1 MGGAMA
7 ARGRVMSGLP
17 SFGWWQVLRLA
28 LVQACLGSV
37 VVITTSTL
45 NRIMV
50 VELMMPALLPGLLV
64 GLHYAVQMVRPR
76 MGFGADQGRRCTP
89 WMVGGMAV
97 LSLGGCL
104 AAQAT
109 VTMGSDRGLGV
120 ALAALA
126 FALIGVGV
134 SACGTSLLV
143 LLAKRVPDER
153 RAPAATLV
161 WVMMIVGFALTAVVV
176 GKHLDPYTPER
187 MLNVVCTAAA
197 LAWLIACICLWGLE
211 GPAQWAAQHGAAP
224 GVDTALTHPAA
235 PGTGEPMGPAQG
247 AASVRFRQALAAVWD
262 EPAARRFTIFVFL
275 SMLAY
280 SSQDLILEPFAG
292 AVFDMT
298 PGQTTQLSGLQH
310 GGVLLGML
318 CVALAGSGWAR
329 GRWGSVQAWMVGG
342 CLASALAMAG
352 LSMAAGLGGSWPL
365 LANVFLLGVA
375 NGAFSI
381 AAITTMMRL
390 AAAAK
395 DGREGTRMG
404 LWGASQ
410 AIAFGLG
417 GLLGTGASDLA
428 RWWLSEPA
436 TAYSWV
442 FGMEALM
449 FAGSAW
455 WAVQVGRSEAVQ
467 TRTTQTAPWAMEGQ
481 QP

>member
-1 MGGAMA
+1 
-7 ARGRVMSGLP
+7 MSGP
-17 SFGWWQVLRLA
+17 AFFGWWQVFRLA

-50 VELMMPALLPGLLV
+50 VELMLPALLPGLLV

-197 LAWLIACICLWGLE
+197 LAWLIACIGLWGLE

-262 EPAARRFTIFVFL
+262 EPAARRFTVFVFL

-318 CVALAGSGWAR
+318 CVALVGSGWAR

-352 LSMAAGLGGSWPL
+352 LSVAAGLGGSWPL

-395 DGREGTRMG
+395 DGRDGTRMG
-404 LWGASQ
+404 LWGAAQ

-428 RWWLSEPA
+428 RWWVSQPA
-436 TAYSWV
+436 LAYSWV

-449 FAGSAW
+449 FAWSAW
-455 WAVQVGRSEAVQ
+455 WAVQVGRGETVQ
-467 TRTTQTAPWAMEGQ
+467 TRRTQTAPWAMEGQ

>member
-1 MGGAMA
+1 MT
-7 ARGRVMSGLP
+7 GLP

-126 FALIGVGV
+126 FAMIGVGV

-197 LAWLIACICLWGLE
+197 LAWLIACVCLWGLE

-262 EPAARRFTIFVFL
+262 EPAARRFTVFVFL

-318 CVALAGSGWAR
+318 CVALVGSGWAR

-352 LSMAAGLGGSWPL
+352 LSVAAGLGGSWPL

-404 LWGASQ
+404 LWGAAQ

-428 RWWLSEPA
+428 RWWVSQPA
-436 TAYSWV
+436 LAYSWV

-455 WAVQVGRSEAVQ
+455 WAVQVGRGEAVQ
-467 TRTTQTAPWAMEGQ
+467 TRKTQTAPWAMEGQ

>member
-1 MGGAMA
+1 
-7 ARGRVMSGLP
+7 MSGHL

-50 VELMMPALLPGLLV
+50 VELMLPALLPGLLV

-89 WMVGGMAV
+89 WMVGGMGV

-104 AAQAT
+104 AAQAI
-109 VTMGSDRGLGV
+109 VTMGNDRGLGV
-120 ALAALA
+120 ALAAVA
-126 FALIGVGV
+126 FAMIGVGV

-143 LLAKRVPDER
+143 LLAKRVGDDR

-161 WVMMIVGFALTAVVV
+161 WVMMIVGFAVTAVVV
-176 GKHLDPYTPER
+176 GKQLDPYSPER
-187 MLNVVCTAAA
+187 LLRVVCTAAV
-197 LAWLIACICLWGLE
+197 LAWLIACACLWGLE
-211 GPAQWAAQHGAAP
+211 GPAAPTAERAGAQAAETAAAHPSAQLSGDPLSP
-224 GVDTALTHPAA
+224 G
-235 PGTGEPMGPAQG
+235 QG
-247 AASVRFRQALAAVWD
+247 MASVRFRQALAQVWD

-352 LSMAAGLGGSWPL
+352 LSVAAGLGGSWPL

-455 WAVQVGRSEAVQ
+455 WAVQVGRGETVQ

>member
-1 MGGAMA
+1 
-7 ARGRVMSGLP
+7 MSGHP

-50 VELMMPALLPGLLV
+50 VDLMMPALLPGLLV

-89 WMVGGMAV
+89 WMVGGMGV

-126 FALIGVGV
+126 FAMIGVGV

-143 LLAKRVPDER
+143 LLAKRVDDDR

-161 WVMMIVGFALTAVVV
+161 WVMMIVGFAVTAVVV

-187 MLNVVCTAAA
+187 MLSVVCTAAA
-197 LAWLIACICLWGLE
+197 LAWFIACACLWGLE
-211 GPAQWAAQHGAAP
+211 GPAVPAAERGGAQAA
-224 GVDTALTHPAA
+224 DTAVAHPAA
-235 PGTGEPMGPAQG
+235 QVSGDPLSPVQG
-247 AASVRFRQALAAVWD
+247 AASVRFRQALAQVWD
-262 EPAARRFTIFVFL
+262 EPAARKFTVFVFL

-352 LSMAAGLGGSWPL
+352 LSVAAGLGGSWPL

-436 TAYSWV
+436 PAYSWV
-442 FGMEALM
+442 FGIEALM
-449 FAGSAW
+449 FAWSAW
-455 WAVQVGRSEAVQ
+455 WAVQVGRGETVQ
-467 TRTTQTAPWAMEGQ
+467 TRRTQTAPWAMEGQ

>member
-1 MGGAMA
+1 MNG
-7 ARGRVMSGLP
+7 SI

-50 VELMMPALLPGLLV
+50 VELMLPALLPGLLV

-89 WMVGGMAV
+89 WMVGGMGV

-104 AAQAT
+104 AAQAI
-109 VTMGSDRGLGV
+109 VTMGSDRWWGV
-120 ALAALA
+120 ALAAVA
-126 FALIGVGV
+126 FAMIGVGV

-143 LLAKRVPDER
+143 LLAKRVGDDR

-161 WVMMIVGFALTAVVV
+161 WVMMIVGFAVTAVVV
-176 GKHLDPYTPER
+176 GKQLDPYSPER
-187 MLNVVCTAAA
+187 LLRVVCTAAG
-197 LAWLIACICLWGLE
+197 LAWLLACVCLWGLE
-211 GPAQWAAQHGAAP
+211 GQTDPATLRDSAMQDPHGGDRVERADARVADGP
-224 GVDTALTHPAA
+224 LAPAA
-235 PGTGEPMGPAQG
+235 M
-247 AASVRFRQALAAVWD
+247 AASVRFRQALAQVWD

-329 GRWGSVQAWMVGG
+329 GRLGSVQAWMVGG

-428 RWWLSEPA
+428 RWWLAQPA

-455 WAVQVGRSEAVQ
+455 WAVHVGRGEAVQ

>member
-1 MGGAMA
+1 
-7 ARGRVMSGLP
+7 MSGLP

-126 FALIGVGV
+126 FAMIGVGV

-197 LAWLIACICLWGLE
+197 LAWLIACVCLWGLE

-262 EPAARRFTIFVFL
+262 EPAARRFTVFVFL

-318 CVALAGSGWAR
+318 CVALVGSAWAR

-342 CLASALAMAG
+342 CLASAGAMAG
-352 LSMAAGLGGSWPL
+352 LAMAAQWGDTWPL
-365 LANVFLLGVA
+365 LPNVFILGVA

-390 AAAAK
+390 AAAAQ

-404 LWGASQ
+404 LWGAAQ

-428 RWWLSEPA
+428 RWWLGQPGQ
-436 TAYSWV
+436 AYTWV

-455 WAVQVGRSEAVQ
+455 WAVQVGRGAMALS
-467 TRTTQTAPWAMEGQ
+467 TTTQTAPWALEGQ

>member
-1 MGGAMA
+1 
-7 ARGRVMSGLP
+7 MSRHR
-17 SFGWWQVLRLA
+17 SFSWWQVLRLA

-50 VELMMPALLPGLLV
+50 VELMLPALLPGLWV

-89 WMVGGMAV
+89 WMVGGMGV

-104 AAQAT
+104 AAQAI
-109 VTMGSDRGLGV
+109 VTMGSDRWWGV
-120 ALAALA
+120 ALAAVA
-126 FALIGVGV
+126 FAMIGVGV

-143 LLAKRVPDER
+143 LLAKRVGDDR

-161 WVMMIVGFALTAVVV
+161 WVMMIVGFAVTALVV
-176 GKHLDPYTPER
+176 GKQLDPYSPER
-187 MLNVVCTAAA
+187 LLRVVCTAAG
-197 LAWLIACICLWGLE
+197 LAWLLACVCLWGLE
-211 GPAQWAAQHGAAP
+211 GPTDPATLRDSAMQDPHGGDRVERADARVADGPLTPAP
-224 GVDTALTHPAA
+224 
-235 PGTGEPMGPAQG
+235 M
-247 AASVRFRQALAAVWD
+247 AASVRFRQALAQVWD

-329 GRWGSVQAWMVGG
+329 GRLGSVQAWMVGG

-352 LSMAAGLGGSWPL
+352 LSMAAGLGGAWPL

-404 LWGASQ
+404 LWGAAQ

-436 TAYSWV
+436 PAYSWV
-442 FGMEALM
+442 FGIEALM

-455 WAVQVGRSEAVQ
+455 WAVQVGRGEAVQ

>member
-1 MGGAMA
+1 
-7 ARGRVMSGLP
+7 
-17 SFGWWQVLRLA
+17 
-28 LVQACLGSV
+28 
-37 VVITTSTL
+37 
-45 NRIMV
+45 
-50 VELMMPALLPGLLV
+50 
-64 GLHYAVQMVRPR
+64 VQMVRPR

-89 WMVGGMAV
+89 WMVGGMGV

-104 AAQAT
+104 AAQAI

-126 FALIGVGV
+126 FAMIGVGV

-143 LLAKRVPDER
+143 LLAKRVGDDR

-161 WVMMIVGFALTAVVV
+161 WVMMIVGFALTAVLV
-176 GKHLDPYTPER
+176 GKQLDPYSPER
-187 MLNVVCTAAA
+187 LLRVVCTAAG
-197 LAWLIACICLWGLE
+197 LAWLIACVCLWGLE
-211 GPAQWAAQHGAAP
+211 GPADPAPQRGGA
-224 GVDTALTHPAA
+224 PAA
-235 PGTGEPMGPAQG
+235 PTALAQPAAPLAGEPVSAAQG
-247 AASVRFRQALAAVWD
+247 AASVRFRQALAQVWD
-262 EPAARRFTIFVFL
+262 EPAARRFTVFVFL

-329 GRWGSVQAWMVGG
+329 GRFGSVQAWMVGG

-352 LSMAAGLGGSWPL
+352 LSLAAGLGGAWPL

-395 DGREGTRMG
+395 GSAGPSWLAPRKDSKPPDQDHFVVAVPPVFLVGLGSRSSKDFVKRRRVLVAPAPRMTVPGFRTKSRRERLNSPAGMAMTPPFSNAFSNAAVSSC
-404 LWGASQ
+404 LS
-410 AIAFGLG
+410 FGLAPKS
-417 GLLGTGASDLA
+417 TTEHVGAGD
-428 RWWLSEPA
+428 
-436 TAYSWV
+436 
-442 FGMEALM
+442 FGK
-449 FAGSAW
+449 SPPK
-455 WAVQVGRSEAVQ
+455 S
-467 TRTTQTAPWAMEGQ
+467 
-481 QP
+481 

>member
-1 MGGAMA
+1 
-7 ARGRVMSGLP
+7 MSGHP

-126 FALIGVGV
+126 FAMIGVGV

-143 LLAKRVPDER
+143 LLAKRVDDDR

-161 WVMMIVGFALTAVVV
+161 WVMMIVGFAVTAVVV

-187 MLNVVCTAAA
+187 MLSVVCTAAA
-197 LAWLIACICLWGLE
+197 LSWFIACACLGGFE
-211 GPAQWAAQHGAAP
+211 GPAVPAAERGGAQAA
-224 GVDTALTHPAA
+224 DTAVAHPAA
-235 PGTGEPMGPAQG
+235 QVSGDPLSPVQG
-247 AASVRFRQALAAVWD
+247 AASVRFRQALAQVWD
-262 EPAARRFTIFVFL
+262 EPAARKFTVFVFL

-292 AVFDMT
+292 R
-298 PGQTTQLSGLQH
+298 PPS
-310 GGVLLGML
+310 
-318 CVALAGSGWAR
+318 
-329 GRWGSVQAWMVGG
+329 
-342 CLASALAMAG
+342 CLAC
-352 LSMAAGLGGSWPL
+352 SMAASCW
-365 LANVFLLGVA
+365 ACCV
-375 NGAFSI
+375 S
-381 AAITTMMRL
+381 RWR
-390 AAAAK
+390 AAA
-395 DGREGTRMG
+395 GR
-404 LWGASQ
+404 
-410 AIAFGLG
+410 
-417 GLLGTGASDLA
+417 
-428 RWWLSEPA
+428 
-436 TAYSWV
+436 
-442 FGMEALM
+442 
-449 FAGSAW
+449 AGVGVRYKHGW
-455 WAVQVGRSEAVQ
+455 WAGAWPRPWPWPAYRWPQVWVGHGPCWPMCSCWGWPMGRFRSL
-467 TRTTQTAPWAMEGQ
+467 PS
-481 QP
+481 PP

>member
-1 MGGAMA
+1 
-7 ARGRVMSGLP
+7 MSGP
-17 SFGWWQVLRLA
+17 AFFGWWQVFRLA

-45 NRIMV
+45 NRVMV

-89 WMVGGMAV
+89 WMVGGMSV
-97 LSLGGCL
+97 LALGGCL

-126 FALIGVGV
+126 FAMIGVGV
-134 SACGTSLLV
+134 SDCGTSLLV
-143 LLAKRVPDER
+143 LLAKRVGDDR

-161 WVMMIVGFALTAVVV
+161 WVMMIVGFAVTAVVV

-187 MLNVVCTAAA
+187 LLRVVCTAAG
-197 LAWLIACICLWGLE
+197 LAWLLACVCLWGLE
-211 GPAQWAAQHGAAP
+211 GPSEPATLRDSAIGHDPFLGGREERSDARAADGPLAP
-224 GVDTALTHPAA
+224 V
-235 PGTGEPMGPAQG
+235 PMR
-247 AASVRFRQALAAVWD
+247 ASVRFRQALAQVWD

-352 LSMAAGLGGSWPL
+352 LSVAAGLGGAWPL

-404 LWGASQ
+404 LWGAAQ

-455 WAVQVGRSEAVQ
+455 WAVQVGRGETVQ

>member
-1 MGGAMA
+1 M
-7 ARGRVMSGLP
+7 
-17 SFGWWQVLRLA
+17 
-28 LVQACLGSV
+28 
-37 VVITTSTL
+37 
-45 NRIMV
+45 
-50 VELMMPALLPGLLV
+50 
-64 GLHYAVQMVRPR
+64 
-76 MGFGADQGRRCTP
+76 
-89 WMVGGMAV
+89 
-97 LSLGGCL
+97 
-104 AAQAT
+104 
-109 VTMGSDRGLGV
+109 
-120 ALAALA
+120 
-126 FALIGVGV
+126 IGVGV

-143 LLAKRVPDER
+143 LLAKRVDDDR

-161 WVMMIVGFALTAVVV
+161 WVMMIVGFAVTAVVV

-187 MLNVVCTAAA
+187 MLSVVCTAAA
-197 LAWLIACICLWGLE
+197 LAWLIACACLWGLE
-211 GPAQWAAQHGAAP
+211 GPAVPATQRGGAHAA
-224 GVDTALTHPAA
+224 DTAAAHPAA
-235 PGTGEPMGPAQG
+235 QLSGDPLSPGQG
-247 AASVRFRQALAAVWD
+247 AASVRFRQALAQVWD
-262 EPAARRFTIFVFL
+262 EPAARRFTVFVFL

-329 GRWGSVQAWMVGG
+329 GRCGSVQAWMVGG

-352 LSMAAGLGGSWPL
+352 LSVAAGLGGSWPL
-365 LANVFLLGVA
+365 LGNVFLLGVA

-404 LWGASQ
+404 LWGAAQ

-455 WAVQVGRSEAVQ
+455 WAVQVGRGETVQ

>member
-1 MGGAMA
+1 
-7 ARGRVMSGLP
+7 MSGHP

-89 WMVGGMAV
+89 WMVGGMGV

-126 FALIGVGV
+126 FAMIGVGV

-143 LLAKRVPDER
+143 LLAKRVDDDR

-161 WVMMIVGFALTAVVV
+161 WVMMIVGFAVTAVVV

-187 MLNVVCTAAA
+187 MLSVVCTAAA
-197 LAWLIACICLWGLE
+197 LAWFIACACLWGLE
-211 GPAQWAAQHGAAP
+211 GPAVPAAERGGAQAA
-224 GVDTALTHPAA
+224 DTAVAHPAA
-235 PGTGEPMGPAQG
+235 QVSGDPLSPVQG
-247 AASVRFRQALAAVWD
+247 AASVRFRQALAQVWD
-262 EPAARRFTIFVFL
+262 EPAARKFTVFVFL

-352 LSMAAGLGGSWPL
+352 LSVAAGLGGSWPL

-436 TAYSWV
+436 PAYSWV
-442 FGMEALM
+442 FGIEALM
-449 FAGSAW
+449 FAWSAW
-455 WAVQVGRSEAVQ
+455 WAVQVGRGAAVQ
-467 TRTTQTAPWAMEGQ
+467 TRTPQTAPWAMEGQ

>member
-1 MGGAMA
+1 
-7 ARGRVMSGLP
+7 MSGHP
-17 SFGWWQVLRLA
+17 SFGWWQVFRLA

-50 VELMMPALLPGLLV
+50 VELMLPALLPGLLV

-89 WMVGGMAV
+89 WMVGGMGV

-104 AAQAT
+104 AAQAI

-120 ALAALA
+120 ALAAVA
-126 FALIGVGV
+126 FVMIGVGV

-143 LLAKRVPDER
+143 LLAKRVGDDR

-161 WVMMIVGFALTAVVV
+161 WVMMIVGFALTAVLV

-187 MLNVVCTAAA
+187 MLSVVCTAAV
-197 LAWLIACICLWGLE
+197 LAWLLAGACLWGLE
-211 GPAQWAAQHGAAP
+211 GPAPSAATSVESGDSLKHQPHG
-224 GVDTALTHPAA
+224 
-235 PGTGEPMGPAQG
+235 
-247 AASVRFRQALAAVWD
+247 ALAAHEGPAHARFREALAQVWN
-262 EPAARRFTIFVFL
+262 EPQARWFTVFVFL

-292 AVFDMT
+292 TVFDMT

-318 CVALAGSGWAR
+318 CVALVGSAWAR
-329 GRWGSVQAWMVGG
+329 GRFGSVQAWMVGG
-342 CLASALAMAG
+342 CLTSALAMAG
-352 LSMAAGLGGSWPL
+352 LSAAAGLGGDWPL
-365 LANVFLLGVA
+365 LANVFFLGVA

-417 GLLGTGASDLA
+417 GVLGTGASDLA
-428 RWWLSEPA
+428 HWWLAQPA

-449 FAGSAW
+449 FAWSAW
-455 WAVQVGRSEAVQ
+455 WAVQVGRGAAVQ
-467 TRTTQTAPWAMEGQ
+467 TRTPQTAPWAMEGQ

>member
-1 MGGAMA
+1 
-7 ARGRVMSGLP
+7 MSGFP
-17 SFGWWQVLRLA
+17 TFGWWQVLLLA

-97 LSLGGCL
+97 SSLGGCL

-143 LLAKRVPDER
+143 LLAKRVGDDR

-161 WVMMIVGFALTAVVV
+161 WVMMIVGFAVTAVVV

-197 LAWLIACICLWGLE
+197 LAWLIACVCLWGLE
-211 GPAQWAAQHGAAP
+211 GPAQWAAQHVAAP

-235 PGTGEPMGPAQG
+235 PGTGEPMGAAQG

-262 EPAARRFTIFVFL
+262 EPAARRFTVFVFL

-318 CVALAGSGWAR
+318 CVALVGSGWAR

-352 LSMAAGLGGSWPL
+352 LSVAAGLGGSWPL

-404 LWGASQ
+404 LWGAAQ
-410 AIAFGLG
+410 AAAFGLG
-417 GLLGTGASDLA
+417 GLLGTAASDLA
-428 RWWLSEPA
+428 HALLGEQR
-436 TAYSWV
+436 TAYAAV
-442 FGMEALM
+442 FGMQALM
-449 FAGSAW
+449 FAVSAAVAVRLRAGPAQRQPLRFDGPVFLKGGS
-455 WAVQVGRSEAVQ
+455 SS
-467 TRTTQTAPWAMEGQ
+467 
-481 QP
+481 

>member
-1 MGGAMA
+1 
-7 ARGRVMSGLP
+7 MSGHP

-126 FALIGVGV
+126 FAMIGVGV

-143 LLAKRVPDER
+143 LLAKRVDDDR

-161 WVMMIVGFALTAVVV
+161 WVMMIVGFAVTAVVV

-187 MLNVVCTAAA
+187 MLSVVCTAAA
-197 LAWLIACICLWGLE
+197 LAWFIACACLWGLE
-211 GPAQWAAQHGAAP
+211 GPAVPAAERGGAQAA
-224 GVDTALTHPAA
+224 DTAVAHPAA
-235 PGTGEPMGPAQG
+235 QVSGDPLSPVQG
-247 AASVRFRQALAAVWD
+247 AVSVRFRQALAQVWD
-262 EPAARRFTIFVFL
+262 EPAARKFTVFVFL

-298 PGQTTQLSGLQH
+298 PGQTPQVSGLQH
-310 GGVLLGML
+310 GGVLLGLL

-352 LSMAAGLGGSWPL
+352 LSVAAGLGGSWPL

-436 TAYSWV
+436 PAYSWV
-442 FGMEALM
+442 FGTEALM
-449 FAGSAW
+449 FAWSAW
-455 WAVQVGRSEAVQ
+455 WAVQVGRGAAVQ
-467 TRTTQTAPWAMEGQ
+467 TRTKQTAPWAMEGQ